1 MLVKTYLYGSVH
13 LQVISLVG
21 EAVLCVLERAEI
33 PAHDGRDPGS
43 IERGWILM
51 RLGKKYA
58 IFKSTESALRACNE
72 AAVYYGHPRRGDIVE
87 QTALRGHTRSF
98 AATVKGPKRKA
109 PELESA
115 IIGSASLLSHDSN
128 RRKVKARKD
137 LTAAASATDRLGR
150 DNRHR
155 QLMLLGHAEF
165 QLGKRIDEDKRIR
178 CEIGGRLRNLRYY
191 YRKCEKALWEAK
203 TSMDEIL
210 GDPIWRSKDAV
221 DAKGDW
227 LKIAGSRMV
236 RVCEEQIAQLMVLRT
251 EPFIF
256 HRDVAT
262 GGLADA
268 RYMIENKRLFSAERY
283 FARALAAVRLGLA
296 HIGLNR
302 VHFEFEL
309 LVQESR
315 EPGSDRRAVS
325 DLAKGYADK
334 LAKFVDKLARV
345 SDGSISPRDP
355 IMAAAKVA
363 SAIAS
368 INEKKYDS
376 AAQLLKEAVVML

>member
-1 MLVKTYLYGSVH
+1 MLVETYLHGIVH

-21 EAVLCVLERAEI
+21 ESVLCVLERAEI

-43 IERGWILM
+43 IEKGWILM
-51 RLGKKYA
+51 RLRGKYA
-58 IFKSTESALRACNE
+58 IFKSIESALRARNK
-72 AAVYYGHPRRGDIVE
+72 AVVYYGHPRRGDIVE
-87 QTALRGHTRSF
+87 QTALRADAVSF
-98 AATVKGPKRKA
+98 ADAVKGPKRKA

-128 RRKVKARKD
+128 RRKAKARKD
-137 LTAAASATDRLGR
+137 LAAAATATDRLGR

-165 QLGKRIDEDKRIR
+165 QFGKRIDEDKRIR
-178 CEIGGRLRNLRYY
+178 REIGGRLRDLRYY
-191 YRKCEKALWEAK
+191 YRKCEKALWAVK
-203 TSMDEIL
+203 TSLDGIL
-210 GDPIWRSKDAV
+210 ADPIWGPRDATDV
-221 DAKGDW
+221 MGDR
-227 LKIAGSRMV
+227 AGSRMV
-236 RVCEEQIAQLMVLRT
+236 RVCEEQVAQLMVLRT

-302 VHFEFEL
+302 VHFEFER

-325 DLAKGYADK
+325 DLAKGYTDK

-345 SDGSISPRDP
+345 SDESISPRDP

-368 INEKKYDS
+368 INEKKYDA